1 MMMNKIKETR
11 DLYRRKGIMR
21 REFLRNEVALS
32 WARSQVF
39 NVDEKVLEFDET
51 KKIQSLIIDNN
62 YEQKYPF
69 IESVLILN
77 EDGKILA
84 CHNKNDDIAY
94 QMISYDEKN
103 IGTNGIGLCL
113 RTMAPKYISAYEHFH
128 QLFFERIT
136 FGIPIKNN
144 DVTYIV
150 GLILSLTTKE
160 FLEIQSDLE
169 KISEEFLANLKTV
182 HEIETTHEFSDL
194 DTYFTGSSDVISTFK
209 SKIVQL
215 NTMDNNIFIHG
226 ASGTGKEIIARF
238 IHQNSARKDQQFYSV
253 YCDKLPMTILVNDI
267 LEQFTTTLHNN
278 DTTSYGTIYIEA
290 IEALSLKS
298 QKVLTRLLECKPVNT
313 NREKASFCNGFR
325 FIFSSELPLDSMS
338 EKGLISKKLLN
349 RINVFTV
356 EIPRLKDSR
365 ADIPVL
371 LEKRIEKYTNQFIIE
386 GLSFSEELAETL
398 EAYEWPG
405 NYRELDKV
413 VERIVHKARH
423 EKVVDTAYLPKG
435 YAGKDKGS
443 DDVKPL
449 EITEKNEILKA
460 LHIMDYNIA
469 LTARALGIGR
479 STLYR
484 KLDKYHIE
492 Y

>member
-1 MMMNKIKETR
+1 MMMNKTKEAR

-39 NVDEKVLEFDET
+39 NVDEKMIEFDES
-51 KKIQSLIIDNN
+51 KKVESLIIENN
-62 YEQKYPF
+62 YEEKFPF

-77 EDGKILA
+77 DEGKILA
-84 CHNKNDDIAY
+84 CHNENEKIAY
-94 QMISYDEKN
+94 QMISYDEKI
-103 IGTNGIGLCL
+103 IGTNGIGLSL
-113 RTMAPKYISAYEHFH
+113 RTMTPKYISGYEHYH

-144 DVTYIV
+144 DATYIV
-150 GLILSLTTKE
+150 GLILSMTTKE
-160 FLEIQSDLE
+160 FLEIQSELE
-169 KISEEFLANLKTV
+169 KISEEFLANLKIV
-182 HEIETTHEFSDL
+182 REVETNHQLSDL
-194 DTYFTGSSDVISTFK
+194 DTYFTGTSDAISTFK
-209 SKIVQL
+209 SKIAQL

-226 ASGTGKEIIARF
+226 ASGTGKEIIARI
-238 IHQNSARKDQQFYSV
+238 IHQNSARKDQMFYSV
-253 YCDKLPMTILVNDI
+253 YCDKLPTTILVNDI
-267 LEQFTTTLHNN
+267 LEQFTATLHNN

-298 QKVLTRLLECKPVNT
+298 QEVLTRLLECKSVNS
-313 NREKASFCNGFR
+313 NSDRADYCNGFR
-325 FIFSSELPLDSMS
+325 FLVSSELSLDSMS

-356 EIPRLKDSR
+356 EIPKLKDNR

-371 LEKRIEKYTNQFIIE
+371 IERRIEKYTNQFIIE
-386 GLSFSEELAETL
+386 GLSFSEELAGTL

-413 VERIVHKARH
+413 IEGIVHKARY
-423 EKVVDTAYLPKG
+423 EKVVDTTYLPKG
-435 YAGKDKGS
+435 YADKDKAAY
-443 DDVKPL
+443 DVKPL

-460 LHIMDYNIA
+460 LSIMDHNIA

-484 KLDKYHIE
+484 KLEKYHIE